1 MVETRVNI
9 DGRYD
14 KNRGQL
20 SNLNMTPQNFNL
32 INPVYSQMNN
42 FFSYKIM
49 DEDSYK
55 STSFPNTVTWTKTK
69 QNGADVDLWTNIT
82 LANTLEMD
90 GDKGKINKLIRLN
103 NQLLH
108 PPACDLYAPSVGK

>member
-1 MVETRVNI
+1 
-9 DGRYD
+9 
-14 KNRGQL
+14 
-20 SNLNMTPQNFNL
+20 MTPQNFNL
-32 INPVYSQMNN
+32 INPVYSQMDN

-55 STSFPNTVTWTKTK
+55 NTVFPNTVTWTKTK

-90 GDKGKINKLIRLN
+90 GNKGKVNKLIRLN
-103 NQLLH
+103 KTVVYHRYCIMRIHRFPPQRECLL
-108 PPACDLYAPSVGK
+108 K